1 MNLNTEQYFST
12 VPNIT
17 CPRSVF
23 DRSFSHKTTMNVN
36 YLYPIFVDECL
47 PGDSMR
53 MHFEVFGRLLNPLV
67 APIMD
72 ELYFETLWFKIPF
85 RLTWTHFVNFCGEQE
100 NPDDTTDYLMP
111 TINSGSTGFGIGSLA
126 DIFGIPIGVPNL
138 NVNSL
143 AFRAYNLVYNQ
154 WFRDV
159 NLIESV
165 TVPTGESDDADN
177 YKLLKSAK
185 MHDYFTSMLPQAQ
198 KGDPVEFGVAGTIPV
213 SIPVV
218 GTGQA
223 LGLNY
228 NDGHL
233 HQLYDNNNT
242 LGGSRYRDAGLVSAG
257 TLASTG
263 NGFTVFGSTD
273 FAAIGVSTSPTGSG
287 LKTSGTVD
295 LSRATG
301 ISISDFRFAM
311 KLQQKKER
319 DMIGGTRYIS
329 WVKTHFN
336 VDSDDAR
343 LQRAEFLGSTREM
356 IDINSVI
363 QTSSSDSVS
372 PQGNIT
378 AYGVISHHGSAF
390 STSFTEHSFLLGIA
404 RIRHNPLYQR
414 GLYRMW
420 TRSSLLDYYLPVFNG
435 ISEQPVRN
443 DEIFAQGASVVD
455 SNGVPVDEGALGF
468 QEAWAPYRYR
478 PSMITGYL
486 RSAVNNSHLSLDYY
500 HLAQN
505 FTQLPVLNQSFI
517 EESIPMDRV
526 LALSTEDD
534 PTDLPQFIFDFRF
547 YYDCARPMPVHNIP
561 DGLGMGRF

>member
-1 MNLNTEQYFST
+1 MNYNTEQYFST

-111 TINSGSTGFGIGSLA
+111 TINSGSNGFGIGSLA

-165 TVPTGESDDADN
+165 NVPMGESDSADN

-185 MHDYFTSMLPQAQ
+185 IHDYFTSMLPQAQ
-198 KGDPVEFGVAGTIPV
+198 KGDPVQFGVSGSIPINV
-213 SIPVV
+213 PVV
-218 GTGQA
+218 GTGKA
-223 LGLNY
+223 LGLI
-228 NDGHL
+228 DGNGVYVGL
-233 HQLYDNNNT
+233 SKNQGDGGACLRLGAYGNILPDVGTGGIPADGIRSYGVTLDANNSGMKAT
-242 LGGSRYRDAGLVSAG
+242 G
-257 TLASTG
+257 TL
-263 NGFTVFGSTD
+263 
-273 FAAIGVSTSPTGSG
+273 
-287 LKTSGTVD
+287 D
-295 LSRATG
+295 LSGATG

-455 SNGVPVDEGALGF
+455 SNGVPVDEKALGF

-486 RSAVNNSHLSLDYY
+486 RSSVNNSHLSLDYF

-534 PTDLPQFIFDFRF
+534 PSDLPQFIFDFRF

>member
-36 YLYPIFVDECL
+36 YLYPIFIDECL

-85 RLTWTHFVNFCGEQE
+85 RLTWTHFVNFCGEQD

-111 TINSGSTGFGIGSLA
+111 TINSGETGFGIGSLA

-165 TVPTGESDDADN
+165 TVPMGESDSADN

-198 KGDPVEFGVAGTIPV
+198 QGDPVEFGVAGSIPINV
-213 SIPVV
+213 PVV
-218 GTGQA
+218 GTGKA
-223 LGLNY
+223 LGLTN
-228 NDGHL
+228 
-233 HQLYDNNNT
+233 
-242 LGGSRYRDAGLVSAG
+242 GSQDFGLSTSSTAGNAVYRPSSFGSNIGSSHSDISTAG
-257 TLASTG
+257 TLS
-263 NGFTVFGSTD
+263 V
-273 FAAIGVSTSPTGSG
+273 GVTTNTSSSG
-287 LKTSGTVD
+287 LATSGTLD
-295 LSRATG
+295 LSGATG
-301 ISISDFRFAM
+301 ISISAFRFAM

-455 SNGVPVDEGALGF
+455 SNGVPVDEKALGF

-486 RSAVNNSHLSLDYY
+486 RSSVNNSHLSLDYY